1 MQDKAKHLCD
11 LAQRV
16 GQGDG
21 AAAGLLVGEL
31 EPRLVFIVRRV
42 MRTRAPTSVLAER
55 ILSEAGRLTG
65 DHAVENEELIAQVAR
80 NISVA
85 LVDRLR
91 GGTDGLSALCD
102 TLQLLKPSVTSS
114 PTGFPQISKEY

>member
-1 MQDKAKHLCD
+1 MRETAKRLCD
-11 LAQRV
+11 LAERV
-16 GQGDG
+16 GRGDG

-31 EPRLVFIVRRV
+31 EPRLVFIVRRI

-65 DHAVENEELIAQVAR
+65 DNGVGSEELIAKVAR

-91 GGTDGLSALCD
+91 GNADGWATLRD
-102 TLQLLKPSVTSS
+102 TLRL
-114 PTGFPQISKEY
+114 

>member
-1 MQDKAKHLCD
+1 MQDNAKHLCD

-31 EPRLVFIVRRV
+31 EPRLTFIVRRV
-42 MRTRAPTSVLAER
+42 MRTRAPTSVLAQR

-65 DHAVENEELIAQVAR
+65 DQPVQSEELIAQVAR

-91 GGTDGLSALCD
+91 GDADGWATLRD
-102 TLQLLKPSVTSS
+102 TLRL
-114 PTGFPQISKEY
+114 

>member
-1 MQDKAKHLCD
+1 MQDQAKRLCD

-21 AAAGLLVGEL
+21 NAAGLLVGEL
-31 EPRLVFIVRRV
+31 EPHLVFIVRRV
-42 MRTRAPTSVLAER
+42 MRSRAPKSILAER

-65 DHAVENEELIAQVAR
+65 AAHAVVESEELIAQVAR

-85 LVDRLR
+85 LVDRFRGDADGWSILR
-91 GGTDGLSALCD
+91 D
-102 TLQLLKPSVTSS
+102 TLRL
-114 PTGFPQISKEY
+114 